1 MDKRLV
7 RKGVIQCGRNDIR
20 REAQD
25 LARYLPARLAPLAE
39 VAYNFFWSWHA
50 DGEQVFRDI
59 DAYGWLSCGKN
70 PVRFLWRASLHA
82 LECAAAERDL
92 VARVEALRDALE
104 DELDR
109 EPSEDGVP
117 PENPVAFFCAEF
129 GLHRSMPVYSGGL
142 GVLAGDI
149 LKEASDR
156 ALPMVGVGLMYQ
168 RGFFHQR
175 IDASGY
181 QHEYWYATGPDRR
194 STAKITNEEGEPLCV
209 TVPVWGE
216 PVKVH
221 VWRVEVGRVPLF
233 LLDTEVQGNSPR
245 QRFITARLYEGNH
258 QVRLAQYALLGV
270 GGVRVLHAL
279 GIEPSVIHMNEGH
292 PAAATLEMVGR
303 LVRDGAGFEEACD
316 RVRRKVVFTTH
327 TPVPAGN
334 ETYSPDEFGAV
345 FQDAAS
351 SPGTGLEGILRLGRI
366 HPDDTNEPP
375 GMTALGIRMSRSTNA
390 VSRIH
395 GGVARRMWQDLFPG
409 RSVEDVPITHVTNG
423 AHLPTWTAP
432 EIRRLLDRYL
442 PEDWSSQE
450 RVMDPA
456 TWAAVDSIPDEELWA
471 ARMEMSTRLVS
482 WVKSHSVIDR
492 LTRGDTM
499 EYALAASQ
507 TLDPGA
513 LTLGFARRL
522 ATYKRLY
529 LLTHDPERVLNML
542 HGPRPIQLMFGGK
555 AHPRDEEAKHMLQ
568 RMFQLKGDQ
577 GVAGRVVFLED
588 YDMGVASK
596 MVAGCDVWINL
607 PRPPLEASGTSGM
620 KAAFNGT
627 LNLSVLDGWW
637 AEAYDG
643 ENGWGIDG
651 TEDPDHGAKDGRDA
665 AAFYDLMEKEVIPL
679 FYDRD
684 EKGIPHGW
692 VKRMKASIRT
702 VGPRFCATRMVDE
715 YVRRIY
721 RADAQGG

>member
-1 MDKRLV
+1 MEERFV
-7 RKGVIQCGRNDIR
+7 RKGIIQCGKKDIR
-20 REAQD
+20 HEAQD

-39 VAYNFFWSWHA
+39 VVYNYFWSWHP
-50 DGEQVFRDI
+50 DGQQVFRDI
-59 DAYGWLSCGKN
+59 DEHDWSFSGKN
-70 PVRFLWRASLHA
+70 PVRFLWRASQGA
-82 LECAAAERDL
+82 LERAAADKKI
-92 VARVEALRDALE
+92 VSRVEALRDALE
-104 DELDR
+104 DELNR
-109 EPSEDGVP
+109 EPSNDGVP

-156 ALPMVGVGLMYQ
+156 ALPMVGVGLMYH

-194 STAKITNEEGEPLCV
+194 ATAKITDEEGEPICV

-216 PVKVH
+216 PVSVH
-221 VWRVEVGRVPLF
+221 VWRVDVGRVPLF
-233 LLDTEVQGNSPR
+233 LLDTEVQANSPR

-258 QVRLAQYALLGV
+258 QIRLAQYALLGV
-270 GGVRVLHAL
+270 GGIRVLNAL

-292 PAAATLEMVGR
+292 PATAPLEMVRR
-303 LVRDGAGFEEACD
+303 LVRKGAAFAEACD
-316 RVRRKVVFTTH
+316 RVRGRVVFTTH

-334 ETYSPDEFGAV
+334 ETYSREDFSTV
-345 FQDAAS
+345 FRDVAPAL
-351 SPGTGLEGILRLGRI
+351 GTDMEGILKLGRVR
-366 HPDDTNEPP
+366 PDDTNEPP
-375 GMTALGIRMSRSTNA
+375 GMTALAIRMSRSVNG

-395 GGVARRMWQDLFPG
+395 GGIARRMWKDLFPG
-409 RSVEDVPITHVTNG
+409 RSAEDVPITHVTNG
-423 AHLPTWTAP
+423 AHLPTWIAP

-442 PEDWSSQE
+442 RKDWCSRE

-456 TWAAVDSIPDEELWA
+456 TWEAVDSIPDEELWA
-471 ARMEMSTRLVS
+471 ARKEMSSKIVS
-482 WVKSHSVIDR
+482 WAKSDSVIER

-499 EYALAASQ
+499 DYALAASQ

-529 LLTHDPERVLNML
+529 LLTHDPRRVLAML
-542 HGPRPIQLMFGGK
+542 EGPRPIQLLFAGK

-568 RMFQLKGDQ
+568 RIFQLKGNRP
-577 GVAGRVVFLED
+577 VAGRVVFIED
-588 YDMGVASK
+588 YDMGIATK
-596 MVAGCDVWINL
+596 LVAGCDVWVNL

-643 ENGWGIDG
+643 QNGWGIDG
-651 TEDPDHGAKDGRDA
+651 TEDPDHGAKDARDA

-679 FYDRD
+679 FYERD
-684 EKGIPHGW
+684 QKGIPHGW

-702 VGPRFCATRMVDE
+702 IAPRFCATRMLDE

-721 RADAQGG
+721 RGGSA

>member
-1 MDKRLV
+1 MEKRLV
-7 RKGVIQCGRNDIR
+7 SRGVIQCGKKDIR
-20 REAQD
+20 REAQE

-39 VAYNFFWSWHA
+39 VAYNYFWSWHP
-50 DGEQVFRDI
+50 DGQQVFRDI
-59 DAYGWLSCGKN
+59 DEYEWVLSGRN
-70 PVRFLWRASLHA
+70 PVRFLWRVSRHA
-82 LECAAAERDL
+82 LERAAARKPLL
-92 VARVEALRDALE
+92 VRIEALRDALE
-104 DELDR
+104 EELNR
-109 EPSEDGVP
+109 EPSKDGIP

-129 GLHRSMPVYSGGL
+129 GLHRSMPIYSGGL

-156 ALPMVGVGLMYQ
+156 AIPMVGVGLMYQ
-168 RGFFHQR
+168 RGYFHQR

-181 QHEYWYATGPDRR
+181 QHEYWYPTGPDRR
-194 STAKITNEEGEPLCV
+194 PTAKITGEDDEPLCV

-216 PVKVH
+216 SVTVH
-221 VWRVEVGRVPLF
+221 VWRVEVGRIPLF
-233 LLDTEVQGNSPR
+233 LLDTEVQANSSR

-258 QVRLAQYALLGV
+258 QIRLAQYALLGV

-292 PAAATLEMVGR
+292 PATAPLEMVRR
-303 LVRDGAGFEEACD
+303 LVRKGAAFKEACD
-316 RVRRKVVFTTH
+316 RVRGKVVFTTH

-334 ETYSPDEFGAV
+334 ETYSRDEFSAV
-345 FQDAAS
+345 FREVAPAL
-351 SPGTGLEGILRLGRI
+351 GTDMEGILRLGRI
-366 HPDDTNEPP
+366 HPDDPNEPP
-375 GMTALGIRMSRSTNA
+375 GMTALAIRMSRSVNG

-395 GGVARRMWQDLFPG
+395 GGIAKRMWQDLFPG
-409 RSVEDVPITHVTNG
+409 RSVKDVPITHVTNG
-423 AHLPTWTAP
+423 AHLPTWIAP
-432 EIRRLLDRYL
+432 EIRRLLDRHL
-442 PEDWSSQE
+442 RDGWASQE
-450 RVMDPA
+450 RVTDPE
-456 TWAAVDSIPDEELWA
+456 TWEAVESIPDEELWEVRKELSA
-471 ARMEMSTRLVS
+471 KLVS
-482 WVKSHSVIDR
+482 WVKTHSVIDR

-499 EYALAASQ
+499 DYALAASK
-507 TLDPGA
+507 TLDPGT

-529 LLTHDPERVLNML
+529 LLTHEPERML
-542 HGPRPIQLMFGGK
+542 PLLEGPRPIQLLFAGK
-555 AHPRDEEAKHMLQ
+555 AHPRDEEAKQMLQ
-568 RMFQLKGDQ
+568 RMFQLKGNQ
-577 GVAGRVVFLED
+577 GVASRVVFIED
-588 YDMGVASK
+588 YDMGVASN

-643 ENGWGIDG
+643 QNGWGIDG
-651 TEDPDHGAKDGRDA
+651 TEDPDHGAKDARDA
-665 AAFYDLMEKEVIPL
+665 AALHDLLEKEVIPL
-679 FYDRD
+679 FYGRD

-702 VGPRFCATRMVDE
+702 IAPRFCATRMLDE

-721 RADAQGG
+721 RPT

>member
-1 MDKRLV
+1 MEERLV
-7 RKGVIQCGRNDIR
+7 RKGIVQRGRKDIR
-20 REAQD
+20 REAQE
-25 LARYLPARLAPLAE
+25 LARYIPARLAPLAE
-39 VAYNFFWSWHA
+39 VAYNYFWSWHP
-50 DGEQVFRDI
+50 DGQQVFRDI
-59 DAYGWLSCGKN
+59 DEHGWRFCGRN
-70 PVRFLWRASLHA
+70 PVRFLWRASRGA
-82 LECAAAERDL
+82 LERAEADRDL
-92 VARVEALRDALE
+92 VARAEALRDALE

-109 EPSEDGVP
+109 EPSDDGVS
-117 PENPVAFFCAEF
+117 PEHPVAFFCAEF

-149 LKEASDR
+149 LKAASDR

-194 STAKITNEEGEPLCV
+194 ATAKITDRDGEPLCV

-216 PVKVH
+216 SLKVH
-221 VWRVEVGRVPLF
+221 VWRVEVGRIPLF
-233 LLDTEVQGNSPR
+233 LLDAEVPENAPR
-245 QRFITARLYEGNH
+245 QRFITARLYEGNR
-258 QVRLAQYALLGV
+258 QIRLAQYALLGL
-270 GGVRVLHAL
+270 GGVRMLQAL
-279 GIEPSVIHMNEGH
+279 GIDPSVIHMNEGH
-292 PAAATLEMVGR
+292 PAAATLEMAGG
-303 LVRDGAGFEEACD
+303 LVRDGVPFEEACD

-334 ETYSPDEFGAV
+334 ETYAPEEFGTV
-345 FQDAAS
+345 FRDTAS
-351 SPGTGLEGILRLGRI
+351 SLGMGLDGILRLARI
-366 HPDDTNEPP
+366 HPDDSSELP
-375 GMTALGIRMSRSTNA
+375 GMTVLAIRMSRSTNG

-395 GGVARRMWQDLFPG
+395 GGVARRMWQGIFPG
-409 RSVEDVPITHVTNG
+409 RSEEDVPITHVTNG
-423 AHLPTWTAP
+423 AHLPTWIAP

-442 PEDWSSQE
+442 PEGWSSRE

-456 TWAAVDSIPDEELWA
+456 TWAAVESIPDEELWA
-471 ARMEMSTRLVS
+471 VRMEMSEKVLS

-499 EYALAASQ
+499 EYALGASQ
-507 TLDPGA
+507 TLDAGV

-529 LLTHDPERVLNML
+529 LLTQDPERVLRML
-542 HGPRPIQLMFGGK
+542 EGPRPIQLLFGGK

-568 RMFQLKGDQ
+568 RMFHLKGDKR
-577 GVAGRVVFLED
+577 VAERVVFLED
-588 YDMGVASK
+588 YDMGIAAK
-596 MVAGCDVWINL
+596 MVAGCDVWVNL

-651 TEDPDHGAKDGRDA
+651 AEDPDHGAKDARDA

-684 EKGIPHGW
+684 EKGVPRGW

-702 VGPRFCATRMVDE
+702 VAPRFCATRMVDD
-715 YVRRIY
+715 YVRNIY
-721 RADAQGG
+721 RTGSLGG

>member
-1 MDKRLV
+1 MDKKLV
-7 RKGVIQCGRNDIR
+7 RKGVIQAGRQDIR
-20 REAQD
+20 REAQE
-25 LARYLPARLAPLAE
+25 LARYIPARLAPLAQ
-39 VAYNFFWSWHA
+39 VVYNYCWSWHP

-59 DAYGWLSCGKN
+59 DEYEWTLSGRN
-70 PVRFLWRASLHA
+70 PVRFLWRASQPA
-82 LECAAAERDL
+82 LERAAADKRL
-92 VARVEALRDALE
+92 VARVDALRDFLE
-104 DELDR
+104 EELDR
-109 EPSEDGVP
+109 EPSQDGIP

-156 ALPMVGVGLMYQ
+156 ALPMVGIGLMYQ

-194 STAKITNEEGEPLCV
+194 PTAKITVEEGEPLCV
-209 TVPVWGE
+209 TVPIWGE
-216 PVKVH
+216 SVRVH
-221 VWRVEVGRVPLF
+221 VWRVEVGRIPLF
-233 LLDTEVQGNSPR
+233 LLDTEVQENTPR
-245 QRFITARLYEGNH
+245 QRYITARLYEGNH
-258 QVRLAQYALLGV
+258 QIRLAQYALLGV
-270 GGVRVLHAL
+270 GGIRVLNAL
-279 GIEPSVIHMNEGH
+279 GIRPSVIHMNEGH
-292 PAAATLEMVGR
+292 PAAATLEMVR
-303 LVRDGAGFEEACD
+303 REVDAGVPFPEACD
-316 RVRRKVVFTTH
+316 RVRRRVVFTTH

-334 ETYSPDEFGAV
+334 ETYPPDEFGAV
-345 FQDAAS
+345 FQDMAQAM
-351 SPGTGLEGILRLGRI
+351 GTDREGLLRLCRVR
-366 HPDDTNEPP
+366 PDDRNEPP
-375 GMTALGIRMSRSTNA
+375 GMTVLAIRMSRSVNG

-395 GGVARRMWQDLFPG
+395 GGVARRMWRDLFPG
-409 RSVEDVPITHVTNG
+409 RSGEDVPITHVTNG
-423 AHLPTWTAP
+423 AHLPTWIAP

-442 PEDWSSQE
+442 RPDWYLQE

-456 TWAAVDSIPDEELWA
+456 TWEAVDSIPDEELWA
-471 ARMEMSTRLVS
+471 ARKAMSTRLIS
-482 WVKSHSVIDR
+482 WAKTHSVIDR

-507 TLDPGA
+507 TLDPNA

-529 LLTHDPERVLNML
+529 LLTHDPGRVLPML
-542 HGPRPIQLMFGGK
+542 EGPRPIQLLFAGK

-568 RMFQLKGDQ
+568 RMFQLKGNRSVGQ
-577 GVAGRVVFLED
+577 RVVFIED
-588 YDMGVASK
+588 YDMGVARR

-643 ENGWGIDG
+643 RNGWGIDG
-651 TEDPDHGAKDGRDA
+651 TEDPDHGAKDARDA

-684 EKGIPHGW
+684 EKGVPHGW
-692 VKRMKASIRT
+692 VQRMKASIRT
-702 VGPRFCATRMVDE
+702 IAPRFCATRMVDE

-721 RADAQGG
+721 RGGSV